1 MRVAIT
7 GGTGFVGSYLVAQLL
22 SAGHELRV
30 VARGSAHADLP
41 TGLLPTFGDVV
52 SGRGLEEAFE
62 GAEVVVNL
70 AAVIRNRGVQ
80 TFESVNAGGSA
91 RVARAALA
99 AGARRVVQLSAI
111 GADPDPRFPYLY
123 SKWQGEQAVRGSG
136 LETVILRSS
145 VVFGKGDGFFTLLAR
160 AIAIPSPFLVVPGN
174 GAATFQPIH
183 AEDLARCL
191 VAAVEDGGRAGQ
203 LYELGGPEQLTLDQI
218 TEVVARV
225 TGREWLGITRRRL
238 LHLDPRLIRPG
249 AVLMD
254 KLLPNPLVTPDQL
267 DMLVKPNVAQ
277 VDAVRSNFGF
287 DPRPLEPNLGY
298 LRRQRRWPMR
308 LLDQGGARLENHGP
322 SAPGPGRESG
332 GDG

>member
-7 GGTGFVGSYLVAQLL
+7 GGTGFVGSYLVPHLL
-22 SAGHELRV
+22 HSGHELRV
-30 VARGSAHADLP
+30 VARGSARADLP
-41 TGLLPTFGDVV
+41 QGLLPTFGDIV

-91 RVARAALA
+91 RVARAARK
-99 AGARRVVQLSAI
+99 AGVRRVVQLSAI
-111 GADPDPRFPYLY
+111 GADPDPRFPYLH

-136 LETVILRSS
+136 LEWVILRSS
-145 VVFGKGDGFFTLLAR
+145 VVFGPGDGFFTLLAR
-160 AIAIPSPFLVVPGN
+160 AISLPAPFLVVPGN
-174 GAATFQPIH
+174 GAAIFQPIH

-191 VAAVEDGGRAGQ
+191 VAAVENDGRAGN

-225 TGREWLGITRRRL
+225 TGREWFGITRRRIV
-238 LHLDPRLIRPG
+238 HLDPRLIRPG
-249 AVLMD
+249 AVLME
-254 KLLPNPLVTPDQL
+254 KLLPNPLVTPEQL
-267 DMLVKPNVAQ
+267 AMLVKPNVAQ

-298 LRRQRRWPMR
+298 LRRPRRWPLR
-308 LLDQGGARLENHGP
+308 LLDQGGARLESHGP
-322 SAPGPGRESG
+322 SAPGPGRKTG